1 MKYYVFSCTGRT
13 ASKRLCGLLNNTV
26 HAKSTTSLSCPYSI
40 TNDNLLVKTSDLNL
54 EHPSVE
60 LFENLPDGAVI
71 HSHGTMLPEDTDNW
85 TFILTTRKSMAEQI
99 MSSFISAKLNNWNP
113 IDPSIGLDSFELEE
127 KNVLGMKN
135 FIEEGN
141 KNFMEKT
148 KNFIT
153 IYLEDSIEEIEQ
165 KLGVSFTLEGLDNDK
180 KWLSNHHYKDII
192 KNYEKVFEWC
202 GENIPC

>member
-1 MKYYVFSCTGRT
+1 
-13 ASKRLCGLLNNTV
+13 
-26 HAKSTTSLSCPYSI
+26 
-40 TNDNLLVKTSDLNL
+40 
-54 EHPSVE
+54 
-60 LFENLPDGAVI
+60 
-71 HSHGTMLPEDTDNW
+71 
-85 TFILTTRKSMAEQI
+85 
-99 MSSFISAKLNNWNP
+99 
-113 IDPSIGLDSFELEE
+113 
-127 KNVLGMKN
+127 MKN